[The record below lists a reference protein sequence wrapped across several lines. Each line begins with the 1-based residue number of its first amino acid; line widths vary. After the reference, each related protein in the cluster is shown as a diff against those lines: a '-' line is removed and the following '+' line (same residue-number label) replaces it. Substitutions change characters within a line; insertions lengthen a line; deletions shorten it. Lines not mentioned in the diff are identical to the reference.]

1 MTVYDLL
8 EACQKQIKKGNG
20 NKTILV
26 ADDNEGN
33 GFHELVFLFTDDKE
47 FIEDIIDEVYDT
59 SETNPDKIVIL
70 G

>member
-33 GFHELVFLFTDDKE
+33 GFHELGFLFTDDKD